1 MMTFNT
7 AFRHLYEKEFK
18 PYDFQKVKGKRP
30 YFLRMIGDEIF
41 HMLTYRNYW
50 SERPYKEFQ
59 IIWGIG
65 TVYREKIDLDV
76 LPHKT
81 TCWTHIFS
89 SFVYRERNQIVS
101 EKPDETVA
109 DDADME
115 TELDYSVELVKMKIL
130 PKMDQAVT
138 LEQCYGCLG
147 DTVLYE
153 EENFGGD
160 FREYNEG
167 LLSYILYVPE
177 IYEEVRGKR
186 MEDSQRKE
194 NQKMVMELL
203 ACRSMDR
210 QPEIFQKYLKGEE
223 NHHLI
228 VETLKRRKKENHER
242 LRSHGIVF

>member
-7 AFRHLYEKEFK
+7 AFKHLYEKEFK

-41 HMLTYRNYW
+41 HMLTYRNCW

-65 TVYREKIDLDV
+65 TVYREKIDLDI
-76 LPHKT
+76 LPDKT

-89 SFVYRERNQIVS
+89 SFVYRDQSRTDPERT
-101 EKPDETVA
+101 DENWS
-109 DDADME
+109 DDVDME
-115 TELDYSVELVKMKIL
+115 EELDYSVELVKMKIL
-130 PKMDQAVT
+130 PKMDKAVT
-138 LEQCYGCLG
+138 LEQCYGCLR
-147 DTVLYE
+147 DTGLYE
-153 EENFGGD
+153 EENFGGNSQ
-160 FREYNEG
+160 EHNEG

-186 MEDSQRKE
+186 MGDSQRVE
-194 NQKMVMELL
+194 NQQMVMEMI
-203 ACRSMDR
+203 RHQGMDH
-210 QPEIFQKYLKGEE
+210 QPEIFKKYLKGEE
-223 NHHLI
+223 NHRLV
-228 VETLKRRKKENHER
+228 VETLKRRKRENHER

>member
-18 PYDFQKVKGKRP
+18 PYGFQKVKGRRP

-41 HMLTYRNYW
+41 HMLAYRNHW

-65 TVYREKIDLDV
+65 TVYREKIDLDI
-76 LPHKT
+76 LPDKT

-89 SFVYRERNQIVS
+89 SFVYRDQSQTDPERT
-101 EKPDETVA
+101 DETRS
-109 DDADME
+109 DDME
-115 TELDYSVELVKMKIL
+115 MELDYSVELVKMKIL
-130 PKMDQAVT
+130 PKLDQAVT

-147 DTVLYE
+147 DTGLYE
-153 EENFGGD
+153 EENFGGN
-160 FREYNEG
+160 FREHNEG

-177 IYEEVRGKR
+177 IYEEVRGKH
-186 MEDSQRKE
+186 MEDSQREE
-194 NQKMVMELL
+194 NQEMVMEMI
-203 ACRSMDR
+203 RHQSMDH
-210 QPEIFQKYLKGEE
+210 QLEIFQKYLNGGE
-223 NHHLI
+223 NRRLI
-228 VETLKRRKKENHER
+228 VETLKRRKRENQER